1 MLSRGIRDLEVAL
14 RCLGLDLSFNGDLD
28 VDGLVGG
35 FWAFLHEACCAFV
48 QVEVG
53 RVPWL
58 CSKSGI
64 ARGCVALDRTPCSAR
79 CNLIRCTHLVS
90 SLIIGPWRERAS
102 LMMPGKRGER
112 LGLHLGPDSTC
123 DGAVRFIRGVGGV
136 RVLSPTVMHLLQSF
150 QFSLRKDKAWRLGDL
165 LVAAVVATASR
176 LAR

>member
-1 MLSRGIRDLEVAL
+1 MVSRW
-14 RCLGLDLSFNGDLD
+14 
-28 VDGLVGG
+28 

-48 QVEVG
+48 QVRG
-53 RVPWL
+53 REGAL
-58 CSKSGI
+58 ACSKSGMMRCSGR
-64 ARGCVALDRTPCSAR
+64 APCSAR

-150 QFSLRKDKAWRLGDL
+150 QFSLRKDKAWRPPRSCCSCHSFTPRSLNWRS
-165 LVAAVVATASR
+165 VAR
-176 LAR
+176 